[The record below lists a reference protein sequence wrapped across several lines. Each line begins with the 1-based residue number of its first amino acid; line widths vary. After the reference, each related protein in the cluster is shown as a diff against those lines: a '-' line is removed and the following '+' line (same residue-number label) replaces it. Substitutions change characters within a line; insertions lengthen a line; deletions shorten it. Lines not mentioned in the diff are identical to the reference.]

1 MRKIGYV
8 IISIMILCCC
18 ACTKK
23 EEKKVIKPEAPQMK
37 SICELATMKCYYHNV
52 AKFKETDAEGI
63 LWWQKDRHFWIEYDG
78 IVTIGVDASL
88 LDINIDGENVIIT
101 MPPAIVLDCKVSED
115 TLTEE
120 SFIVAKGSADV
131 EAEHQT
137 EAFKKAQKNMK
148 KEVEKDEALLVSARQ
163 RAEKLLEDY
172 VNNIGQ
178 IVEKNYNI
186 KWVYVDKNGNKL

>member
-1 MRKIGYV
+1 MKKI
-8 IISIMILCCC
+8 IILLMCIVTLG
-18 ACTKK
+18 CTSCKK
-23 EEKKVIKPEAPQMK
+23 EEVKELKPEAPQMK

-78 IVTIGVDASL
+78 IVTLGVEAAL
-88 LDINIDGENVIIT
+88 VDIKVKGNRVTIT
-101 MPPAIVLDCKVSED
+101 MPPAKVLSCEVNEK
-115 TLTEE
+115 TLTED
-120 SFIVAKGSADV
+120 SYIIAKGSADV

-148 KEVEKDEALLVSARQ
+148 NEAEKDEALLASARQ

-172 VNNIGQ
+172 VNNIGEL
-178 IVEKNYNI
+178 VDKKYEI
-186 KWVYVDKNGNKL
+186 KWVYVDNEGNKL